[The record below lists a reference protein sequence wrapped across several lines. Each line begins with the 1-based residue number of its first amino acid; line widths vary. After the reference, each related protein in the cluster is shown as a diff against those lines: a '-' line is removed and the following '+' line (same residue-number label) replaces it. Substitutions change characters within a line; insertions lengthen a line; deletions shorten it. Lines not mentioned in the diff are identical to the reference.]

1 MGVCPYAGLV
11 MILRVTGRRTLSKMN
26 AFDFV
31 VTVALGSTL
40 TSAMLSSDVSVLEAL
55 LAFALLCAL
64 QFAITFVSVRS
75 RRPAVP

>member
-40 TSAMLSSDVSVLEAL
+40 TSAMLSSDVSVLGKRDQGRQRRAL
-55 LAFALLCAL
+55 
-64 QFAITFVSVRS
+64 R
-75 RRPAVP
+75 